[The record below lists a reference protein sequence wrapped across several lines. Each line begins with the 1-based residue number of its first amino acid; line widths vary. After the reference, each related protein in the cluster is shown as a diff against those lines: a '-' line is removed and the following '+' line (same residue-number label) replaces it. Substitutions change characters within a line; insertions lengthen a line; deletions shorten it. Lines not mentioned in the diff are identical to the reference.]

1 MELLE
6 EWLETFQEVIT
17 GPTDYLQ
24 RERRYDGFEYPLKF
38 AAISLLLAAVLN
50 AARVLVVG
58 PQGGASTG
66 LGGNALLALLTL
78 VVSPILGMV
87 FLGLGAGLV
96 HLFVMLFEGSRG
108 YKETL
113 AAFEYATAL
122 SPVSALVS
130 FVPLVG
136 GLLNFV
142 LGIYGIYIQ
151 VRGLE
156 SFQDLSTGKAVVA
169 VVAPAVIILLLFVV
183 VAVVAGAAFFS
194 SALGA

>member
-17 GPTDYLQ
+17 GPTEYLQ
-24 RERRYDGFEYPLKF
+24 RERRTDGFEYPLKF

-58 PQGGASTG
+58 PQGASASG
-66 LGGNALLALLTL
+66 VGGNFLLALVTL

-96 HLFVMLFEGSRG
+96 HLFVMLFEGSGG

-130 FVPLVG
+130 FVPLLG

-156 SFQDLSTGKAVVA
+156 SFQNLSTGKAVIA
-169 VVAPAVIILLLFVV
+169 VVAPAVIVILIFVV
-183 VAVVAGAAFFS
+183 LAVVAGAALF